1 MGVRKSSEEAIQQ
14 VLAGLRDCEAAAGM
28 ERRILEAVRDRAS
41 ARSAA
46 SWGGLRPLS
55 HWCAMWPLGGGLV
68 LVVISVSLS
77 FFLIHRTG
85 HSPTRSPVQSA
96 RAESVSPAASGK
108 VAEEN
113 GTKTIARTRGNA
125 ATRKRVRTN
134 ASDLAILRD
143 MRAPSHP
150 APEAPLTEEEKIL
163 LRIAHTGNAEEF
175 ALLNP
180 EMQAR
185 QDAQIEADF
194 QRFVAQSNNE
204 DQE

>member
-1 MGVRKSSEEAIQQ
+1 MRKSSDEAIQQ

-28 ERRILEAVRDRAS
+28 ERRILEAVRDRPS
-41 ARSAA
+41 ARPAA
-46 SWGGLRPLS
+46 NWGGLRPVA
-55 HWCAMWPLGGGLV
+55 HWAAMWPLAGGLV

-85 HSPTRSPVQSA
+85 HSPTRLSVQAA

-108 VAEEN
+108 IAEEN
-113 GTKTIARTRGNA
+113 GSKTIARTRGNA
-125 ATRKRVRTN
+125 AAQKRVRAN
-134 ASDLAILRD
+134 AGDLVILRD
-143 MRAPSHP
+143 MRTPSHP
-150 APEAPLTEEEKIL
+150 APEAPLTEEEKLL
-163 LRIAHTGNAEEF
+163 LRIAHRGNAEEF

-194 QRFVAQSNNE
+194 QRFVAQSNNQ

>member
-1 MGVRKSSEEAIQQ
+1 MRKSSEEAIQQ

-41 ARSAA
+41 ARPAA
-46 SWGGLRPLS
+46 RWDGLRPLA
-55 HWCAMWPLGGGLV
+55 HWYAMWPLAGGLAFV
-68 LVVISVSLS
+68 LISVSLS
-77 FFLIHRTG
+77 FLVIHRTG
-85 HSPTRSPVQSA
+85 RTPARLPVQAARVESLSA
-96 RAESVSPAASGK
+96 AASGK
-108 VAEEN
+108 RAEEN
-113 GTKTIARTRGNA
+113 GAKPIARTRGNA
-125 ATRKRVRTN
+125 AARKRVRTN

-150 APEAPLTEEEKIL
+150 APEAPLTEEEKLL
-163 LRIAHTGNAEEF
+163 LRIAHTGNAEDF

-194 QRFVAQSNNE
+194 QRFVAQSNHE